1 MLPTGY
7 SYSLSVTRIDH
18 NGAWLDADHQ
28 EILLPKL
35 ECPADLTA
43 GRKVEVFI
51 FLDRDA
57 RQRATT
63 RRPAAEVDQFAFLQ
77 ARSIGPHGTFLDW
90 GLEKDL
96 LCPFSEQPQRMLEGR
111 RYLVRICHDPQ
122 GRPIAS
128 ARLDRFVEKENQDL
142 REGDEVEL
150 LLWAFTDLGLK
161 TIVNN
166 RYEALLYKDEVDQSL
181 KRGQTRRG
189 FVLRIREDRRI
200 DISLRRPGA
209 AGVNDARQVILSA
222 LDATGFLPLH
232 DQSAPENIRNTLG
245 LSKKV
250 FKKAVGGLYKD
261 GVVELTDS
269 GIQLIKPTV

>member
-7 SYSLSVTRIDH
+7 SYSLPVSRIDH
-18 NGAWLDADHQ
+18 IGAWLDADNQ

-43 GRKVEVFI
+43 GMDVEVFI

-57 RQRATT
+57 KQRATT
-63 RRPAAEVDQFAFLQ
+63 RQPAAEVDQFAFLQ
-77 ARSIGPHGTFLDW
+77 ARNIGPHGTFLDW

-111 RYLVRICHDPQ
+111 RYLVRICHDQQ

-161 TIVNN
+161 VIVNN
-166 RYEALLYKDEVDQSL
+166 RYEALLYKDEINQSL

-189 FVLRIREDRRI
+189 FVLRIRDDNRI

-209 AGVNDARQVILSA
+209 AGVSDARQVILTA
-222 LDATGFLPLH
+222 LQPSGFLPLH

-250 FKKAVGGLYKD
+250 FKKAVGGLYKE
-261 GVVELTDS
+261 GLVELTEA
-269 GIQLIKPTV
+269 GIQLSKPTP

>member
-7 SYSLSVTRIDH
+7 SYSLPVSRIDH
-18 NGAWLDADHQ
+18 TGAWLDADNQ

-43 GRKVEVFI
+43 GINVEVFI

-57 RQRATT
+57 KQRATT
-63 RRPAAEVDQFAFLQ
+63 RQPAAEVDQFAFLQ
-77 ARSIGPHGTFLDW
+77 ARNIGPHGTFLDW

-111 RYLVRICHDPQ
+111 RYLVRICHDQQ

-161 TIVNN
+161 VIVNN
-166 RYEALLYKDEVDQSL
+166 RYEALLYKDEINQSL

-189 FVLRIREDRRI
+189 FVLRIRDDNRI

-209 AGVNDARQVILSA
+209 AGVSDARQVILTA
-222 LDATGFLPLH
+222 LQPSGFLPLH

-250 FKKAVGGLYKD
+250 FKKAVGGLYKE
-261 GVVELTDS
+261 GLVELTEA
-269 GIQLIKPTV
+269 GIQLSKPTP

>member
-7 SYSLSVTRIDH
+7 HYLLPITRIDH
-18 NGAWLDADHQ
+18 SGAWLEADNQ

-57 RQRATT
+57 KQRATT
-63 RRPAAEVDQFAFLQ
+63 RRPAAEVDEFAFLQ

-111 RYLVRICHDPQ
+111 RYLVRICHDQQ

-161 TIVNN
+161 VIVNN
-166 RYEALLYKDEVDQSL
+166 RYEALLYRDEIDQSL
-181 KRGQTRRG
+181 KRGQTRQG
-189 FVLRIREDRRI
+189 FVLRIRDDSRI

-209 AGVNDARQVILSA
+209 AGVDDARQVILSA
-222 LDATGFLPLH
+222 LQENGFLPLH

-250 FKKAVGGLYKD
+250 FKKAVGGLYKE
-261 GVVELTDS
+261 GIVELTET
-269 GIQLIKPTV
+269 GIQLTKQSP